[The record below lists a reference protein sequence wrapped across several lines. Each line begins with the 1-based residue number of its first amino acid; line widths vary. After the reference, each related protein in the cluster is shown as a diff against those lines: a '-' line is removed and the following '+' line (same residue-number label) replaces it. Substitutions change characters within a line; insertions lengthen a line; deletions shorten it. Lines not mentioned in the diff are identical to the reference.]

1 MVQLARSLSKIGQRN
16 FMTLT
21 RRNWMFGAGLSAASA
36 LGQVCLSEEKI
47 EAASPMARCEKENY
61 FRPQAFG
68 ARADGASADTAA
80 IQAAIDAAYKAG
92 GGTVYLSAGRYLS
105 GTLFLRSHVS
115 VWLDNGVTLLMS
127 VKDEDFRPDDSAV
140 LRQGEFESD
149 EKSRA
154 LLFGDRIES
163 VRIYGEGTI
172 EGNRKRRGG
181 PKPLFLRDCSDIV
194 LQDILFRSAPNYAVS
209 LYRCSRVR
217 IEGTT
222 ILNGFADGMDL
233 DCCRQVRIT
242 GCLVESIDD
251 SLCLKASQPTTAQGV
266 TEQIAISD
274 CVLRTASIH
283 FKCGTES
290 CGDFRDITVANCTFE
305 GGMGVRHGNPGIA
318 LYTVDGGNLESVAI
332 SNIVMRNVATPFAI
346 LLGDRD
352 AWHLGRGPGKIRGVS
367 ISHVIANGARFP
379 SVIAGLPNC
388 FVEDLR
394 LSDITVR
401 MQPAK
406 EVWDETRLSIDPLA
420 VVEQPKLYPEP
431 TMFGPL
437 PSSVLYMRHLQN
449 VELCHFRYF
458 SEGEGRVSSIFGEDL
473 ERLHLELS
481 PLNEETTV
489 SLHNVRDSYVE
500 MFSLGIHTRPQLKFS
515 GRSTIDVLCQI
526 NGNFDRARQI
536 HLESE
541 VASEA
546 ITIR

>member
-1 MVQLARSLSKIGQRN
+1 
-16 FMTLT
+16 
-21 RRNWMFGAGLSAASA
+21 MFGAGLSAASA
-36 LGQVCLSEEKI
+36 LGQARLLEENTEALRPVAPSEKVF
-47 EAASPMARCEKENY
+47 Y

-68 ARADGASADTAA
+68 ARGDGIFSDTAA
-80 IQAAIDAAYKAG
+80 IQAAIEAASKTG
-92 GGTVYLSAGRYLS
+92 GGTVYLSSGRYLS

-115 VWLDNGVTLLMS
+115 LWLDNGATLLMS
-127 VKDEDFRPDDSAV
+127 AKDEDFRPDDSAI
-140 LRQGEFESD
+140 LPPGEFESD

-181 PKPLFLRDCSDIV
+181 PKPLFLRDCSDVV
-194 LQDILFRSAPNYAVS
+194 LRGLLFRSAPNYVVS
-209 LYRCSRVR
+209 LYRCSRVV
-217 IEGTT
+217 IEDTT
-222 ILNGFADGMDL
+222 ILNGYADGIDL

-251 SLCLKASQPTTAQGV
+251 SLCLKASQPAAARGV
-266 TEQIAISD
+266 TEQIAISN

-290 CGDFRDITVANCTFE
+290 CGDFRDITLANCTLE

-318 LYTVDGGNLESVAI
+318 LYTVDGGHLESVAI

-352 AWHLGRGPGKIRGVS
+352 AWHLGRGPGKLRSVS
-367 ISHVIANGARFP
+367 ISQVIATGARFP

-388 FVEDLR
+388 LVDDIR

-401 MQPAK
+401 MQPANH
-406 EVWDETRLSIDPLA
+406 VRSGSRQSIDPLA
-420 VVEQPKLYPEP
+420 VGEQPKLYPEP
-431 TMFGPL
+431 TMFGQL
-437 PSSVLYMRHLQN
+437 PSSVLYMRHIQN

-458 SEGEGRVSSIFGEDL
+458 SEGDGMEPSIFGEDL
-473 ERLHLELS
+473 ECLHLELAA
-481 PLNEETTV
+481 LNEEMTV
-489 SLHNVRDSYVE
+489 SLHNVRHSYVE
-500 MFSLGIHTRPQLKFS
+500 MFSLGIRVRPQLRLS
-515 GRSTIDVLCQI
+515 GRSTMGVFCQI
-526 NGNFDRARQI
+526 NGTLDKERQV
-536 HLESE
+536 LLGSE